1 MTRPINHTQAVILSG
16 GGAYGA
22 YEIGVMKALFTGESP
37 STGHAYLNPGIFT
50 GTSVGAYNAAF
61 MVSRPDEDICATI
74 RSLESVWL
82 NHIAESS
89 ESCGNGVFRIRA
101 NPLRY
106 ANPACFANPAQP
118 FSELADDGA
127 FFARNL
133 FSRTVNFLM
142 SAGSLSDRALELVDV
157 SAFLSSSPLRSLIRQ
172 LVTMEGIR
180 RGDRILRLVA
190 TNWETGELR
199 TFENRDMTD
208 EQGHDIIIG
217 SAAIPGIFHPH
228 EIAGQPYVDGGLVMN
243 TPLSC
248 AIEAGATTVHVI
260 YMDPDVKN
268 IPLRTLE
275 SSIDALDRVL
285 LITSASKVGE
295 DIETAA
301 WINEGLEVIER
312 TAGGDSLS
320 NADLRAFVRV
330 ANQIYQKIK
339 AGAPYKKVT
348 IHRYHPQDDLGGGTL
363 GLLNFDKDR
372 MVAVIKRGFDD
383 ALNHDCD
390 ASHCILPKET

>member
-1 MTRPINHTQAVILSG
+1 MTRPIHHRQAVILSG

-37 STGHAYLNPGIFT
+37 STGHDYLNPGIFT

-74 RSLESVWL
+74 RSLESVWI
-82 NHIAESS
+82 NQIAESP

-106 ANPACFANPAQP
+106 SNPACFAANPAQP
-118 FSELADDGA
+118 FNELADDGA
-127 FFARNL
+127 FFARNF

-157 SAFLSSSPLRSLIRQ
+157 SAFLTATPLRSLITQ
-172 LVTMEGIR
+172 LVPMEGIR
-180 RGDRILRLVA
+180 RADRVLRLVA

-199 TFENRDMTD
+199 SFENRDMTD

-217 SAAIPGIFHPH
+217 SAAIPGIFRPH

-243 TPLSC
+243 TPLAC
-248 AIEAGATTVHVI
+248 AIEAGARTVHVI

-268 IPLRTLE
+268 IPLRTLQ

-312 TAGGDSLS
+312 TAKGDSLS
-320 NADLRAFVRV
+320 NADMRAFVRV

-339 AGAPYKKVT
+339 AGVPYEKVT
-348 IHRYHPQDDLGGGTL
+348 IHRYHPHDDLGGGTL
-363 GLLNFDKDR
+363 GLLNFDQDR
-372 MVAVIKRGFDD
+372 MVALIKRGFDD
-383 ALNHDCD
+383 ALNHDC
-390 ASHCILPKET
+390 AESHCILPG

>member
-1 MTRPINHTQAVILSG
+1 MTRPIHHRQAVILSG

-37 STGHAYLNPGIFT
+37 STGHDYLNPGIFT

-74 RSLESVWL
+74 RSLESVWI
-82 NHIAESS
+82 NQIAESS

-106 ANPACFANPAQP
+106 SNPACFAANPAQP
-118 FSELADDGA
+118 FNELADDGV
-127 FFARNL
+127 FFARNF

-157 SAFLSSSPLRSLIRQ
+157 SAFLTAAPLRSLITQ
-172 LVTMEGIR
+172 LVPMEGIR
-180 RGDRILRLVA
+180 RADRVLRLVA

-199 TFENRDMTD
+199 SFENRDMTD

-217 SAAIPGIFHPH
+217 SAAIPGIFRPH

-243 TPLSC
+243 TPLAC
-248 AIEAGATTVHVI
+248 AIEAGARTVHVI

-268 IPLRTLE
+268 IPLRTLQ

-312 TAGGDSLS
+312 TAKGDSLS
-320 NADLRAFVRV
+320 NADMRAFVRV

-339 AGAPYKKVT
+339 AGVPYEKVT
-348 IHRYHPQDDLGGGTL
+348 IHRYHPHDDLGGGTL
-363 GLLNFDKDR
+363 GLLNFDQDR
-372 MVAVIKRGFDD
+372 MVALIKRGFDD
-383 ALNHDCD
+383 ALNHDC
-390 ASHCILPKET
+390 AESHCILPG